1 MAKLKQLQIMDNDGK
16 KVKEIDM
23 PSYFESPI
31 REDIVFKVLE
41 TKKHRQPYAPSLVAG
56 KQHAAKGKVNHRRHV
71 WRSGYGRGA
80 SRVPRK
86 IFSRRGTQFN
96 WTAAEI
102 PFARGGMR
110 AHPPKVIALINTSKI
125 NKKEMDMALRS
136 AISATASQDRIV
148 KKYKTLSVKDFESKQ
163 LPFVVEDKVFDSK
176 IKELSSS
183 IKKIVGENIFN
194 VSLSKKSV
202 RSGIGTRRN
211 RRYKK
216 TAGLLIVTSSK
227 EKIKS
232 KVYDWKDAKTLGVVD
247 LAEGEPGRITIY
259 TESAIKELNE
269 RFGEKR

>member
-1 MAKLKQLQIMDNDGK
+1 MAKQKQIYVMNNEGK
-16 KVKEIDM
+16 KVKEFDM

-41 TKKHRQPYAPSLVAG
+41 TKKHRQPYAPSPVAG

-110 AHPPKVIALINTSKI
+110 AHPPKVIAMINTSRI
-125 NKKEMDMALRS
+125 NKKEMDIALKS
-136 AISATASQDRIV
+136 ALSATASQDRIV
-148 KKYKTLSVKDFESKQ
+148 KKYKTLSGKDFDNKQ
-163 LPFVVEDKVFDSK
+163 LPFVVEDKVAESK
-176 IKELSSS
+176 VKEMNISL
-183 IKKIVGENIFN
+183 KNIVGENIFN
-194 VSLSKKSV
+194 VSLSKRSV

-216 TAGLLIVTSSK
+216 TAGLLFVTSS
-227 EKIKS
+227 
-232 KVYDWKDAKTLGVVD
+232 
-247 LAEGEPGRITIY
+247 
-259 TESAIKELNE
+259 
-269 RFGEKR
+269 